1 MLREQEF
8 EEVEHGMTVWEREEL
23 FAAWRDELKDGRNNA
38 GCVTVEEETKLG
50 CEIWRLGCKELE
62 RESDREGGTGSGRLG
77 TEVGSDQGR
86 AQSWKNVSKIYSPS
100 TQYI

>member
-38 GCVTVEEETKLG
+38 GCVTVEGVRYGGWVAES
-50 CEIWRLGCKELE
+50 W
-62 RESDREGGTGSGRLG
+62 RESLIGREGLG
-77 TEVGSDQGR
+77 VGDWVQ
-86 AQSWKNVSKIYSPS
+86 K
-100 TQYI
+100 